1 MVKKSLF
8 KKFVE
13 GKSLLLIALIL
24 LVLAITYVVEPGS
37 FTTGNAQQILSILC
51 YLGVIGVGV
60 ACLLMCGGID
70 LATSAHATF
79 AMLIFAQVL
88 QWGPNLPWILAAI
101 AAMFFGAIAG
111 VINAFLAQGLRLMP
125 FIATIGMSSVWSGLA
140 KWYTRGNTIPIRNES
155 FSNMSSTCIGNTPI
169 PWLFIFVIVVVI
181 VYSVVLKRT
190 RFGRSVLMVGGNPSA
205 ARLAG
210 LNPDKIKSLLF
221 INNGVLAAV
230 GALIWAS
237 QQKMFSPT
245 GLTAGMPEITAL
257 TAAILGGVSFMG
269 GSGSLGGAF
278 FGVMLIQVLS
288 YALQSMHLP
297 LWFVTMVNG
306 SLLLIALT
314 IDAFASRK
322 RMKGMGMSGM
332 VMPGMSK

>member
-1 MVKKSLF
+1 MEKKSVLKKFLQSKSLF
-8 KKFVE
+8 
-13 GKSLLLIALIL
+13 LIVLIL
-24 LVLAITYVVEPGS
+24 IVLAITYIVEPGS
-37 FTTGNAQQILSILC
+37 FTKGNAQQIMSLLC
-51 YLGVIGVGV
+51 YLGIIGVGV

-79 AMLIFAQVL
+79 AMLVFAQIL
-88 QWGPNLPWILAAI
+88 QWGPNLSWFVAALAA
-101 AAMFFGAIAG
+101 MVFGAIAG

-125 FIATIGMSSVWSGLA
+125 FIATIGMSSIWNGLA

-155 FSNMSSTCIGNTPI
+155 FSKISSACIGNSPI
-169 PWLFIFVIVVVI
+169 PWMFVFVIAVVI
-181 VYSVVLKRT
+181 IYSVVLKRT
-190 RFGRSVLMVGGNPSA
+190 RFGRSILMVGGNPTA

-221 INNGVLAAV
+221 VNNGVLATV
-230 GALIWAS
+230 GGLIWAS

-269 GSGSLGGAF
+269 GSGSLGGTF

-288 YALQSMHLP
+288 YALQCMYLP
-297 LWFVTMVNG
+297 LWFITMVNG

-314 IDAFASRK
+314 IDAFASKK
-322 RMKGMGMSGM
+322 RMKGAGMSGM
-332 VMPGMSK
+332 AMPGMSR